1 MVIILCPGTV
11 KKRKSILH
19 FPENLIYWMKEK
31 DDALI
36 P

>member
-1 MVIILCPGTV
+1 MVLILSPGTV

-19 FPENLIYWMKEK
+19 FPENLIYLEKEK